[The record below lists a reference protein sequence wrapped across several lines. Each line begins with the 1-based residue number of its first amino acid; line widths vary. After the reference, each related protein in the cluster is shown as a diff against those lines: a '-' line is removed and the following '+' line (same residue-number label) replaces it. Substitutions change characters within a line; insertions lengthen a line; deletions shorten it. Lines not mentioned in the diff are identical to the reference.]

1 MELSFSTS
9 FAPDAKKGGSKL
21 PTYDLP
27 PGCSVAPGYQKK
39 TKKRPGKVETN
50 TTHMFV
56 CEDAKDE

>member
-27 PGCSVAPGYQKK
+27 PGCSLTNHQTK
-39 TKKRPGKVETN
+39 TKKSGNSSKKT
-50 TTHMFV
+50 TTHEIV
-56 CEDAKDE
+56 CDE